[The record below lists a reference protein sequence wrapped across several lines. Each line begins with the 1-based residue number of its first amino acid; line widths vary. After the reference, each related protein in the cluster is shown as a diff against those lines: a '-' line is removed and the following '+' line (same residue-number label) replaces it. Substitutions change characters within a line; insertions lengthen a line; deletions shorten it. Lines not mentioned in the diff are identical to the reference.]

1 MFNCLPGAML
11 QKGHTHQWKKGFSC
25 SRVPPQHNAWMTA
38 SHRLFNPG
46 PPGGRAPTG
55 HIGRVAGA
63 TLRIKSRSQFSLFD
77 VASFSFAE
85 RRVTVLM
92 PAPLVARVKRA
103 QAFVPTHAGER
114 RSDRPLSR
122 EEPAGRMPRPRL
134 PSGPRLRW
142 QTSPDQSQ

>member
-85 RRVTVLM
+85 RRETVLM
-92 PAPLVARVKRA
+92 PVPCPRHVLLGEKRA
-103 QAFVPTHAGER
+103 QRLVPTHAGER
-114 RSDRPLSR
+114 RSDRPLPR
-122 EEPAGRMPRPRL
+122 EEPERRMPRSRL
-134 PSGPRLRW
+134 PSGPRLR
-142 QTSPDQSQ
+142 